1 MKMFKI
7 LLTATVALSA
17 GDMSIDIAKEQEK
30 IVKKVFNLY
39 DSDSNG
45 KLDIKEFTKFS
56 LESNRRRM
64 LSKVE
69 EIISTCDKNKNGTIE
84 VSEKVSGKEIE
95 KLESSEDK
103 RGYIERNCL
112 ILTEFFEKMDMD
124 HNNKLTKDELLNFS
138 LKQRY
143 KYIRKQTPIGKKF
156 DKMRE
161 ERMKRIFI
169 RNLKRCDSNKDGNIT
184 LIELTSS
191 KCGMRSEF
199 FLQQT
204 KDINGSFSLK
214 NIKVD
219 NKLHKEP
226 KPYENFMLFCDANR
240 DDKITLVEATSEKC
254 FMPYISSEEFLKIDS
269 NKDGYLTQKEISK
282 AQDKQKE
289 KNTPKAKFNK
299 NYPKKIP
306 KFIIMHEIATLCNID
321 KNDYIDKKEAIECEV
336 PLKLFNALDTDK
348 NSVLNDDD
356 YKQIMINGN
365 FERKDLNK
373 DKMIDFKEFKR
384 GFSGQCSAF

>member
-1 MKMFKI
+1 MKIFKI
-7 LLTATVALSA
+7 LLISTLFLSA
-17 GDMSIDIAKEQEK
+17 GDKSIDIAKEQEK

-39 DSDSNG
+39 DSDSSG

-56 LESNRRRM
+56 LESNKRRM
-64 LSKVE
+64 LNKIE
-69 EIISTCDKNKNGTIE
+69 EVISACDKNKNGTIE
-84 VSEKVSGKEIE
+84 VSEKITDKELE
-95 KLESSEDK
+95 KLYNSDQK
-103 RGYIERNCL
+103 KYLKKRNCL
-112 ILTEFFEKMDMD
+112 ILTEFFEKMDID
-124 HNNKLTKDELLNFS
+124 HNSKLTKDELLNFS

-156 DKMRE
+156 VKIRE
-161 ERMKRIFI
+161 ERMKKTFVDR
-169 RNLKRCDSNKDGNIT
+169 LKRCDKNKDGNIT
-184 LIELTSS
+184 LVELTSIN
-191 KCGMRSEF
+191 CGMRSEF

-214 NIKVD
+214 NVKID
-219 NKLHKEP
+219 NKIHKEP

-254 FMPYISSEEFLKIDS
+254 FMPYISSEEFLKIDI

-282 AQDKQKE
+282 AQDKHK
-289 KNTPKAKFNK
+289 KGNTPKAKFNK

-336 PLKLFNALDTDK
+336 PLKLFDALDTDK
-348 NSVLNDDD
+348 NSILNDDD

-373 DKMIDFKEFKR
+373 DKMLDFKEFKR